1 MIHIIWS
8 KKSTEFMLHLM
19 KYQKS
24 KNLINLKHLSPKEVN
39 ILVDDILSYALSLK
53 NSDQFKKH
61 RDDFYLAND
70 YILEAINSVE
80 N

>member
-8 KKSTEFMLHLM
+8 KKSTECMLHLM

-53 NSDQFKKH
+53 NSD
-61 RDDFYLAND
+61 
-70 YILEAINSVE
+70 
-80 N
+80 